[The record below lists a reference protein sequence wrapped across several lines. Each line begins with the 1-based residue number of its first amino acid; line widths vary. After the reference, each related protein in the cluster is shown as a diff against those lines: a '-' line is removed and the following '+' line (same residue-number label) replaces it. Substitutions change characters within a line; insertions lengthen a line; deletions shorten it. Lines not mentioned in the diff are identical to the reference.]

1 MLPPKALLL
10 GSVVAPEEIAVLQ
23 NREQQL
29 AGFSKMQKVI
39 TAAVAAVVTLQF
51 ATPVLA
57 HDMFN
62 RNTML
67 GWRHQTGP
75 AVVAY
80 FRTPIGPST
89 FKTRA
94 QTGFAVT
101 GPRAYRAGSAPLYSA
116 GPQLLDFTF
125 AKHDVDARWIAQLN
139 VGKAV
144 AWTNDPKSVKAGQVN
159 LMESGMSWVIVG
171 AVAAGL
177 AAATLSIIEAE
188 PDAP

>member
-1 MLPPKALLL
+1 M
-10 GSVVAPEEIAVLQ
+10 
-23 NREQQL
+23 R
-29 AGFSKMQKVI
+29 KVFR
-39 TAAVAAVVTLQF
+39 AAVAAAVTLQL
-51 ATPVLA
+51 AAPALA

-94 QTGFAVT
+94 HTGLAVT
-101 GPRAYRAGSAPLYSA
+101 GPRAYRAGSAPLYSV

-125 AKHDVDARWIAQLN
+125 AQHDVKARWVAQLN

-144 AWTNDPKSVKAGQVN
+144 AWTNDPKSVKADQVN

-177 AAATLSIIEAE
+177 AAATISIIEADN
-188 PDAP
+188 DAP